1 MYNFEATYNKILQ
14 AIHDLITFLKYR
26 CKIMKKYG
34 NLWHR
39 LISFQNLYEAYKKA
53 IKGRRIKENVAD
65 FIFIAEEELL
75 RLHKELKNKIYRPR
89 PYRTFYIY
97 DKKRRLISSSS
108 FRDRV
113 VHHAL
118 CNVIEP
124 IFEKTFIFDLY
135 SNRKN
140 KGVHEAV
147 KRARAFAKHYAYV
160 LKCDIKKYF
169 SSIDHLA
176 LKKTI
181 RSKIKCSDTLWMTD
195 LIIDS
200 SNPQEQILDYF
211 PGDTLFTPAER
222 RKGLPI
228 GNQTSQFFANVY
240 MSPLDHF
247 TKECLKVKGYI
258 RYVDDFLLFGEE
270 KNQLWKR
277 KKDIEL
283 FLTDYRLKLKPNGI
297 TLYRVENGFPFLG
310 YRILPYAILI
320 QKAAILRFRRKS
332 RVMQKLKTEGKISLL
347 EIKQS
352 LFGAMGH
359 FIQADSYHL
368 RCKLLREACF

>member
-1 MYNFEATYNKILQ
+1 
-14 AIHDLITFLKYR
+14 
-26 CKIMKKYG
+26 MKKYG
-34 NLWHR
+34 HLWHR
-39 LISFQNLYEAYKKA
+39 LISFHNLYSAYKNA
-53 IKGRRIKENVAD
+53 IKGRREKENVAD
-65 FIFIAEEELL
+65 FIFRAEEELL
-75 RLHKELKNKIYRPR
+75 KLHKELKNKAYSPE

-97 DKKRRLISSSS
+97 DKKRRLISSSP

-140 KGVHEAV
+140 KGVHKAV
-147 KRARAFAKHYAYV
+147 KRARAFAKRYAYV

-181 RSKIKCSDTLWMTD
+181 RSKIKCSDTLRMTD

-200 SNPQEQILDYF
+200 SNPQDQTLDYF
-211 PGDTLFTPAER
+211 PGDNLFTPVER

-270 KNQLWKR
+270 KNQLWKH

-310 YRILPYAILI
+310 YRILPYAILV
-320 QKAAILRFRRKS
+320 QKTAILRFRRKT
-332 RVMQKLKTEGKISLL
+332 RVMQKLKTDGKISLL

-359 FIQADSYHL
+359 FVQADSYHL